1 LNIYIDYRRGVKV
14 LPDEVLAALPNNLEE
29 FPEEEMYSKDR
40 PQPPKFKV
48 HIKSHLNLNED
59 DHCLFEAK
67 LIPVRDPMMR
77 VQWFKNG
84 KVLHHGKIKLKK
96 KFLFCRFFCFN
107 SIKNDSSI

>member
-1 LNIYIDYRRGVKV
+1 MKIFDKIRFFSSNRRGQKV
-14 LPDEVLAALPNNLEE
+14 LPDDVLSAIPGGLEE

-59 DHCLFEAK
+59 EPCLFEAK

-84 KVLHHGKIKLKK
+84 KVLHHGNSYRQRISPSI
-96 KFLFCRFFCFN
+96 LFPL
-107 SIKNDSSI
+107 

>member
-1 LNIYIDYRRGVKV
+1 MNKLNIYIDYRRGVKV
-14 LPDEVLAALPNNLEE
+14 LPDEVLAALQKNLEE

-59 DHCLFEAK
+59 DQCLFEAK

-84 KVLHHGKIKLKK
+84 KVLHSGKIKFSKK
-96 KFLFCRFFCFN
+96 KIFILPFFSFL
-107 SIKNDSSI
+107 

>member
-1 LNIYIDYRRGVKV
+1 
-14 LPDEVLAALPNNLEE
+14 
-29 FPEEEMYSKDR
+29 MYSKDR

-84 KVLHHGKIKLKK
+84 KVLHHGNNQKIYSLNKN
-96 KFLFCRFFCFN
+96 LFYMFCFQ
-107 SIKNDSSI
+107 